1 MCRRHSY
8 CLCCMEL
15 WQMLGYM
22 CSRVV
27 VKHHVKNEGQ
37 DYMLTTIT
45 MWNIKTKMI
54 KRKLVLVVVITLF
67 AVAQSIEYD
76 EYEDDY
82 YDDRKSEIQTML

>member
-1 MCRRHSY
+1 
-8 CLCCMEL
+8 
-15 WQMLGYM
+15 
-22 CSRVV
+22 
-27 VKHHVKNEGQ
+27 
-37 DYMLTTIT
+37 
-45 MWNIKTKMI
+45 MI